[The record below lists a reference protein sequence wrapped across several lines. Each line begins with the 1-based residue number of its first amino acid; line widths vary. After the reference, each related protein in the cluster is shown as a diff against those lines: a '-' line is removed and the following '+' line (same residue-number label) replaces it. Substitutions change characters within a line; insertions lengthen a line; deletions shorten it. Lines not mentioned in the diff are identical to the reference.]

1 MHPTQSEHS
10 VRDIICTALPWLA
23 LILTLLGMRDWDPI
37 IPVSLLIVIFLF
49 WSINWLVHHIP
60 LRWLRY
66 LRILPWVLLVGAIIV
81 IPELRAAFEEAVRSL
96 LSLQSSTLI
105 VLALVTLIVWAVMC
119 LARPA
124 RQTHS

>member
-1 MHPTQSEHS
+1 M
-10 VRDIICTALPWLA
+10 RDIICTALPWVA

-37 IPVSLLIVIFLF
+37 IPVGLLAVIALA

-66 LRILPWVLLVGAIIV
+66 LRSLFWVFVVGAIIV
-81 IPELRAAFEEAVRSL
+81 VPELRAAFEEFVRSL

-105 VLALVTLIVWAVMC
+105 VLALVILIAWAVLC

-124 RQTHS
+124 QQTRS